1 MEASDRKTKR
11 DMVKR
16 QILYETAELLGKAGL
31 LSAGEKN
38 LIKDMIG
45 RKGGNT
51 VGEGG
56 NL

>member
-1 MEASDRKTKR
+1 MEASDRKSKR

-16 QILYETAELLGKAGL
+16 QILYEAAELLGKAGL